1 MSGITDDGLIKITDL
16 DLDLARC
23 ICHRSQ
29 VSDVTVTTDPDGRTA
44 GNGSVLLTFKP
55 FIELDGTPT
64 DVSVGRPRHLEIS
77 NLGKRCDTRI
87 GARKSLCGRHLRLSS
102 T

>member
-16 DLDLARC
+16 DFNLTRC

-29 VSDVTVTTDPDGRTA
+29 VSDVTVATDPDGRTA

-77 NLGKRCDTRI
+77 SFAAVVWQRVAWISSRGNILGFAPD
-87 GARKSLCGRHLRLSS
+87 
-102 T
+102 